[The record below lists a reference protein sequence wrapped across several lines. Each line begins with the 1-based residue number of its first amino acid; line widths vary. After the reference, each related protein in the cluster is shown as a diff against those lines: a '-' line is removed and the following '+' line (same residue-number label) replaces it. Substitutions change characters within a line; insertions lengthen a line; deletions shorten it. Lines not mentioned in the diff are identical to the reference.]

1 MYQFS
6 IFTEPSRTGINR
18 HQFMRAQDLMENL
31 IGSHNLLEFQ
41 LVSLISK
48 EFLRKA
54 LDCDDF
60 QFNTIGRA
68 ALVYL
73 STLYFATSEYKTVI
87 DLCSTALMDQPTG
100 FLKVW
105 KLRITILLK
114 TLTLAFSLIAFS
126 LTYIVKV
133 VAK

>member
-1 MYQFS
+1 
-6 IFTEPSRTGINR
+6 
-18 HQFMRAQDLMENL
+18 MENL
-31 IGSHNLLEFQ
+31 IGSRNLLEFQ

-60 QFNTIGRA
+60 QFNIIGRA

-114 TLTLAFSLIAFS
+114 TNACVFINCVFLNIYSKSRCQMIRLHATISLNRNTQSRNMTL
-126 LTYIVKV
+126 
-133 VAK
+133 